1 MFTGIVQAKVKVSEI
16 SDQQQF
22 RRLTLEVPSQLLQN
36 LERGASISVNG
47 TCLTATEFSQEQP
60 PASGIGQVSF
70 DVIDETLSKTNLG
83 ALTTDSVVN
92 FERSL
97 TFGREIGGH
106 LVSGHVH
113 GSALILAVEQSGAN
127 WRVDIELKPEFK
139 NYVLSKG
146 FISIDGISLTVGE
159 VTATRFSLHLIPETL
174 EVTTLGQRK
183 AGDRVNIELDQ
194 QTVTIVDTVERVLA
208 AKSL

>member
-16 SDQQQF
+16 SDQEQF
-22 RRLTLEVPSQLLQN
+22 RRLTLAVPVQLLQN
-36 LERGASISVNG
+36 LERGASISING
-47 TCLTATEFSQEQP
+47 TCLTATEFSLPEP
-60 PASGIGQVSF
+60 LGWVSF
-70 DVIDETLSKTNLG
+70 DVIDETLAKTNLG
-83 ALTTDSVVN
+83 ALSTGSLVN

-113 GSALILAVEQSGAN
+113 GTATILAVSQTGAN

-139 NYVLSKG
+139 PYVLSKG

-159 VTATRFSLHLIPETL
+159 VTAESFSLHLIPETL

-183 AGDRVNIELDQ
+183 AGDSVNIELDQ

>member
-22 RRLTLEVPSQLLQN
+22 RRLTLEVPVQLLQN
-36 LERGASISVNG
+36 LERGASIAING
-47 TCLTATEFSQEQP
+47 TCLTVTEFSLLE
-60 PASGIGQVSF
+60 SHSWVSF
-70 DVIDETLSKTNLG
+70 DVIDETLAKTNLG
-83 ALTTDSVVN
+83 GLTTGALVN

-113 GSALILAVEQSGAN
+113 GTAEILAVSQSGAN
-127 WRVDIELKPEFK
+127 WRVDIELKREFK
-139 NYVLSKG
+139 PYVLSKG

-159 VTATRFSLHLIPETL
+159 ATAQSFSLHLIPETL

-208 AKSL
+208 ARNG

>member
-16 SDQQQF
+16 SDQEQF
-22 RRLTLEVPSQLLQN
+22 RRLTLEVPVQLLQS

-47 TCLTATEFSQEQP
+47 TCLTATEFSLTEP
-60 PASGIGQVSF
+60 LGWVSF
-70 DVIDETLSKTNLG
+70 DVIDETLIKTNLG
-83 ALTTDSVVN
+83 ALTSSSLVN

-113 GSALILAVEQSGAN
+113 GTATILAVTQTEAN

-159 VTATRFSLHLIPETL
+159 VTERSFSLHLIPETL
-174 EVTTLGQRK
+174 EVTTLGQRTV
-183 AGDRVNIELDQ
+183 GDKVNIELDQ

>member
-22 RRLTLEVPSQLLQN
+22 RRLTLEVPTQLLQN

-47 TCLTATEFSQEQP
+47 TCLTATEFNQQQP
-60 PASGIGQVSF
+60 LGHVSF
-70 DVIDETLSKTNLG
+70 DVIDETLAKTNLG
-83 ALTTDSVVN
+83 ALTTGSFVN

-159 VTATRFSLHLIPETL
+159 VTASSFSLHLIPETL

-208 AKSL
+208 AKNA